1 MSLFGGG
8 GSKTVYVP
16 TPAPPPPVARSTSVV
31 DMGDKQYKSFI
42 SQNASSYASTIL
54 GGASP
59 APKKSYASAL
69 FGGGG
74 L

>member
-16 TPAPPPPVARSTSVV
+16 TPAPPPPVARSKGVV
-31 DMGDKQYKSFI
+31 DMSDKQYKSFV
-42 SQNASSYASTIL
+42 SANPSSYASSIL
-54 GGASP
+54 GGSAP
-59 APKKSYASAL
+59 APKKSYAAQL
-69 FGGGG
+69 FAGGG

>member
-16 TPAPPPPVARSTSVV
+16 TPAPAAPVARSTSVV
-31 DMGDKQYKSFI
+31 DMTDKQYKSFMAA
-42 SQNASSYASTIL
+42 NPSSYASTIL
-54 GGASP
+54 GGSAP